1 MTTKQKSHR
10 SGNML
15 TTTKRNTKTGKT
27 KTVTKSKPLK
37 KRK

>member
-1 MTTKQKSHR
+1 MAIKQKSHR

-15 TTTKRNTKTGKT
+15 TTVKRNTKTNKT
-27 KTVTKSKPLK
+27 KVTVKSKPLK